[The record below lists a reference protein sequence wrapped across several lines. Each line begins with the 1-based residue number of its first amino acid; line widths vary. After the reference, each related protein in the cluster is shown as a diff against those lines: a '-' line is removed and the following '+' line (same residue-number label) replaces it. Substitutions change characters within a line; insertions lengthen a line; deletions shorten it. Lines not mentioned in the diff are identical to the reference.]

1 MVNRAVIS
9 SEAAPKAIG
18 PYSQAILV
26 GETVF
31 TSGML
36 GMDPATGNLVEG
48 GVETQVRQALKNLQ
62 AVLEQAGA
70 GLSTVVKTTVFLK
83 SMADFA
89 QMNAIYAEY
98 FSSNPPARSTV
109 EVVALPKGGLFE
121 IEAVAVIMK

>member
-109 EVVALPKGGLFE
+109 EVASTAKRRIV
-121 IEAVAVIMK
+121 

>member
-1 MVNRAVIS
+1 MLNREVVS

-48 GVETQVRQALKNLQ
+48 GVEAQVRQALKNLQ

-98 FSSNPPARSTV
+98 FSNNPPARSTV
-109 EVVALPKGGLFE
+109 EVAALPKGGLFE